1 MGLAAIAPLLTQSQT
16 PDTKIAPVRR
26 WVGLIVAP
34 LAATAGLVL
43 LSQRFDL
50 QNVGGVQVGGAVGVW
65 FLIAGLTWLGMLARL
80 PRPTLRAV
88 GLGVLLFVIL
98 WIAFGAMAQ
107 VVWLQ
112 WWLIPIRLKV

>member
-1 MGLAAIAPLLTQSQT
+1 
-16 PDTKIAPVRR
+16 
-26 WVGLIVAP
+26 
-34 LAATAGLVL
+34 
-43 LSQRFDL
+43 
-50 QNVGGVQVGGAVGVW
+50 
-65 FLIAGLTWLGMLARL
+65 MLARL